1 MCQETGELIT
11 QLLATED
18 LPPSFLPY
26 AQTFKEKHGLVLK
39 SFI

>member
-11 QLLATED
+11 LLATED
-18 LPPSFLPY
+18 PPPSFLPY